1 MLELDHLIIST
12 TDLETGAK
20 TIAEKLGAP
29 LEDGGKHSSFGTH
42 SQLMSLGPESY
53 LELIAIDPNAKTP
66 RRSRW
71 FDLDR
76 FEGPTQLTHWVV
88 RAKEL
93 SNLMSMGAAG
103 PGTPVATSRDGMRW
117 TMVVPDDGV
126 LPLDG
131 IAPALIEWR
140 GEKHPCQILPD
151 HGVRLTKLLL
161 SHPDVNQS
169 YLPDDDRVQ
178 TSKSAYEISATFE
191 TPLGTVTI

>member
-12 TDLETGAK
+12 TDLETGANVVS
-20 TIAEKLGAP
+20 EKLGAP
-29 LEDGGKHSSFGTH
+29 LEEGGKHSSFGTH
-42 SQLMSLGPESY
+42 SRLLSLGPESY
-53 LELIAIDPNAKTP
+53 LEVIAIDPNAKTP

-76 FEGPTQLTHWVV
+76 FEGPARLTNWVV
-88 RAKEL
+88 RAKDL

-103 PGTPVATSRDGMRW
+103 PGSPVATSREGMRW
-117 TMVVPDDGV
+117 TMVVPDDGM

-131 IAPALIEWR
+131 IAPALMEWR
-140 GEKHPCQILPD
+140 GENHPCQILPD
-151 HGVRLTKLLL
+151 HGVRLATLQL

-178 TSKSAYEISATFE
+178 TRKSAYEISATFE
-191 TPLGTVTI
+191 TPSGQVTL